1 MIESILLRLHTR
13 SLVLCLLL
21 VLGLSVECYG
31 NPPKRRFPTKVNH
44 PTDTEISWKS
54 QRLRRGD
61 TLEGLFGEY
70 WIDVLRF
77 NRIDRRHAYWGIPI
91 KVPVRLE
98 DIKDFTPM
106 PAYYPQAANDPKFI
120 LIDLSEQFVG
130 AYEYGRLVF
139 SAPVATG
146 EKRNETPAGEFRI
159 TAFHRGHRS
168 SLYFIEKTGILY
180 PMNYGLLFHTDKRGV
195 TYWIHGRD
203 MPGYP
208 ASHGCVGLYDEAMQ
222 EKYYR
227 FPKDPLLEDA
237 RLLFEW
243 VIGPISDDGRFHR
256 LKDGPRTLIVGEAP

>member
-1 MIESILLRLHTR
+1 MIESILVRLRVSRL
-13 SLVLCLLL
+13 SLCLLL
-21 VLGLSVECYG
+21 IACLTVECYAD
-31 NPPKRRFPTKVNH
+31 PPKRRFPARVNH
-44 PTDTEISWKS
+44 PSDAEIAWKS

-61 TLEGLFGEY
+61 TLEGLCAEY
-70 WIDVLRF
+70 WVDVLRF

-106 PAYYPQAANDPKFI
+106 PDYYPSAANDPKFI
-120 LIDLSEQFVG
+120 LIDLSEQFIG
-130 AYEYGRLVF
+130 AYEYGRLIF
-139 SAPVATG
+139 SAPVTTG
-146 EKRNETPAGEFRI
+146 ENGRETPTGEFRI
-159 TAFHRGHRS
+159 TAFHRDHKS
-168 SLYFIEKTGILY
+168 SSYFVENTAIPY
-180 PMNYGLLFHTDKRGV
+180 PMNFGLMFYTDKKGA

-208 ASHGCVGLYDEAMQ
+208 ASHGCIGLYNETMQ
-222 EKYYR
+222 KKNYR

-243 VIGPISDDGRFHR
+243 VIGPTPDEGRFHR